1 MAAQLLTLMIPCEGL
16 EQVFQRCPGGRG
28 GAIPG
33 CWTARDTASWMMRRT
48 FDLKLA
54 DMVLKAGI
62 RRLEKGFRE
71 DQDEYDK

>member
-1 MAAQLLTLMIPCEGL
+1 MAAQLLTFMITYEGL
-16 EQVFQRCPGGRG
+16 EQVLQRC
-28 GAIPG
+28 PG

-54 DMVLKAGI
+54 DMVLKA
-62 RRLEKGFRE
+62 RTRKLEKGFRE

>member
-1 MAAQLLTLMIPCEGL
+1 MAAQLLTFMIPCEGL
-16 EQVFQRCPGGRG
+16 EQVFQRCL
-28 GAIPG
+28 G
-33 CWTARDTASWMMRRT
+33 CWTARDTASWMMCRT

-62 RRLEKGFRE
+62 RRLERGFRE